1 MLEDDEKTSEMGG
14 STRARATSVES
25 KIGPVTLQS
34 SHYKEQVKTH
44 GCFSTYT
51 TESTIEPIDRPT
63 SSNTVLPLRP
73 CGQVV
78 SEEDHRAAAVA
89 GPPSAIT
96 PPLSQQSQAPNAS
109 LEEQEW
115 EITKIIRKRRAGK
128 GYEYM
133 VRWRRMI

>member
-1 MLEDDEKTSEMGG
+1 VLEDDEQTSEMGG
-14 STRARATSVES
+14 FTRATSVDS

-34 SHYKEQVKTH
+34 SHPREQVKTH
-44 GCFSTYT
+44 GCLSTST
-51 TESTIEPIDRPT
+51 TEPTIEPIDRPT
-63 SSNTVLPLRP
+63 SQNTVLPQRP
-73 CGQVV
+73 CGRVV
-78 SEEDHRAAAVA
+78 SEEDHGAAAVA

-115 EITKIIRKRRAGK
+115 EIKKIIGKRRVEK

-133 VRWRRMI
+133 VRWNG

>member
-1 MLEDDEKTSEMGG
+1 MLEDDEQTSEMGG
-14 STRARATSVES
+14 STRATSVDS
-25 KIGPVTLQS
+25 KISPVTLQS
-34 SHYKEQVKTH
+34 SHHREQVKTH
-44 GCFSTYT
+44 GCLSTYT
-51 TESTIEPIDRPT
+51 TEPTIEPIDRPT
-63 SSNTVLPLRP
+63 SHNTVLPQRP
-73 CGQVV
+73 CGRVV

-115 EITKIIRKRRAGK
+115 EIQKIIGKRRVEK

-133 VRWRRMI
+133 VRWNG